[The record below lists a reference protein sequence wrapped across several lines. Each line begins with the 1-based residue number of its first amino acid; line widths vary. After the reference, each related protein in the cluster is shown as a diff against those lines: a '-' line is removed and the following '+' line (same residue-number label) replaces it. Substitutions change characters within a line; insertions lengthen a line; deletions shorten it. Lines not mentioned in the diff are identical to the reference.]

1 MSLMADPPGAD
12 RLSVRLL
19 RDMLGITY
27 RNGFTDALT
36 TGRLPREAYADFAAQ
51 HWFLYESLELATHT
65 MADDPVARAFIFP
78 ELLRLPALEA
88 DLAFLHG
95 PRWIDRIAALP
106 ATTTYCT
113 RMRHAAY
120 TGPIGFIAH
129 HYTRYL
135 GDLTVGDHMGRAVTR
150 AYGLSRDG
158 HRFFAFPEVDPD
170 ALTMYYRRLLDALPW
185 SRPEQDA
192 FLTEATDAQT
202 LHLTVL
208 DELRHRWTR

>member
-1 MSLMADPPGAD
+1 MSLTADPPGAD
-12 RLSVRLL
+12 RLSVRLR
-19 RDMLGITY
+19 RDLPGVTH
-27 RNGFTDALT
+27 RDGFTDALA
-36 TGRLPREAYADFAAQ
+36 TGRLPWEAYADFAAQ

-65 MADDPVARAFIFP
+65 MVDDPVARAFIFP

-135 GDLTVGDHMGRAVTR
+135 GDLTAGDPMGRAVAR
-150 AYGLSRDG
+150 AYGLSSDG
-158 HRFFAFPEVDPD
+158 HRFFAFPEVDPG
-170 ALTMYYRRLLDALPW
+170 ALTAYYRVLLDALPW

-192 FLTEATDAQT
+192 FLTEVTDAHR
-202 LHLTVL
+202 LHLAVL
-208 DELRHRWTR
+208 GELGRRWT